1 MTYDKVV
8 RFTSRKVF
16 PITLLA
22 EDIGSGVG
30 MLRLLG
36 LPSLIIDYFL
46 TMFLYGKGKRIRE
59 RSSKNRSGK
68 HLSVLSYKALVP
80 SWESHHCGLI

>member
-8 RFTSRKVF
+8 RLACRNVF
-16 PITLLA
+16 PIILLA

-30 MLRLLG
+30 LLSLLG

-46 TMFLYGKGKRIRE
+46 TVFLYGKGKRIRE